1 MNKYQR
7 AYDYLSL
14 YIASCP
20 FEDTQ
25 EGHIENGTQSHFK
38 FEQWKTIK
46 ELVDKATPKK
56 PEYEGDGYYKGEI
69 IYDTWICPSCGER
82 YEVDYHDYEY
92 CPKCGQH
99 IDWGEEDG

>member
-1 MNKYQR
+1 MNKYQEAWDFIKINFYDEEWLESD
-7 AYDYLSL
+7 AYSDYKKESFRLM
-14 YIASCP
+14 
-20 FEDTQ
+20 Q
-25 EGHIENGTQSHFK
+25 
-38 FEQWKTIK
+38 

-69 IYDTWICPSCGER
+69 VYDTWICPSCGER

-99 IDWGEEDG
+99 IDLGEEDE